1 MATSRPSPA
10 FVTQRAAR
18 RLPRLALWLFCGA
31 WATPG
36 IIGRDPWRSE
46 DLTAFGVMS
55 ALAEGRT
62 DWSAPALGGVPV
74 AAEPLAHWI
83 GALAIMALSPWVDA
97 AVAARLPFAA
107 LLLVTLALTWYAT
120 FHLARTDAAQPVPLA
135 FGGQA
140 EVVDYAR
147 ALADGAVLALIA
159 TLGLLQL
166 GHETT
171 PELAQLAL
179 SAAYLWALAAAPF
192 RPRAAPIAALL
203 ALPALSLAGA
213 PVISLLLGLAGLVL
227 CRRSQFDP
235 ARRLVGPLLLAMA
248 LGAGTASAMGVWGW
262 KLGFQPSLDQTVQVM
277 RQWIWFLWPLWPLAA
292 WTLWSWR
299 RQGGRRHVAVP
310 LVLAAVPAAASV
322 AMGGDDRALMQSLP
336 ALAVL
341 AAFALP
347 TLRRTVS
354 AAIDWFSVSF
364 LSLSALLIWAM
375 YVAMQTGQPE
385 RWAANV
391 AKLAPGFEPLFSP
404 IALVVALAGTLAW
417 CWLVRWRTARHSEAL
432 WKSLVLPAGGVALC
446 WLLLMTLWLPL
457 LDHARSPRAWLER
470 SARWIGSPHCVAAP
484 GMAPTL
490 VAGLEVFGRYR
501 VDAHKD
507 AATRSGCDVLLTVGR
522 VERSPEIPG
531 WRLVGAER
539 RARERTELLS
549 VYRRGL

>member
-1 MATSRPSPA
+1 MSTSRPSPA

-18 RLPRLALWLFCGA
+18 RLPRLALWLFCAA
-31 WATPG
+31 WAAPG
-36 IIGRDPWRSE
+36 VVGRDPWRNE
-46 DLTAFGVMS
+46 DLAAFGVMS

-62 DWSAPALGGVPV
+62 DWFTPTLGGVPV
-74 AAEPLAHWI
+74 TAEPLAHWI
-83 GALAIMALSPWVDA
+83 GALAIMALSPWVDP

-107 LLLVTLALTWYAT
+107 LLLVTLVLTWYAT
-120 FHLARTDAAQPVPLA
+120 FHLARTDAAQPVALA

-140 EVVDYAR
+140 QVVDYAR

-171 PELAQLAL
+171 PELAQLA
-179 SAAYLWALAAAPF
+179 AAAAFLWALAAAPF
-192 RPRAAPIAALL
+192 RPRAAPLAALL

-213 PVISLLLGLAGLVL
+213 PVVALLLGLAGLVL
-227 CRRSQFDP
+227 CMRSQFDQ
-235 ARRLVGPLLLAMA
+235 ARRLVTPLLLSAA
-248 LGAGTASAMGVWGW
+248 LGAAAASALGVWAW
-262 KLGFQPSLDQTVQVM
+262 KLGLQPDLEQVLQVV
-277 RQWIWFLWPLWPLAA
+277 RQWVWFLWPLWPLAA

-322 AMGGDDRALMQSLP
+322 AMGGDDRALMQCLP

-347 TLRRTVS
+347 TLRRAVS

-364 LSLSALLIWAM
+364 LSLSALLIWGM
-375 YVAMQTGQPE
+375 YIAMQTGRPE
-385 RWAANV
+385 QWAANI
-391 AKLAPGFEPLFSP
+391 AKLAPGFMPSFSAVPLVF
-404 IALVVALAGTLAW
+404 AVAGTLAW
-417 CWLVRWRTARHSEAL
+417 CWLVRWRTARHTEAL

-470 SARWIGSPHCVAAP
+470 SARWIGSPQCVAAP
-484 GMAPTL
+484 GVSPSLA
-490 VAGLEVFGRYR
+490 AGLEVFGRYR
-501 VDAHKD
+501 VDARED
-507 AATRSGCDVLLTVGR
+507 AALRSGCEVLLAVGR
-522 VERSPEIPG
+522 VERSPDIAG
-531 WRLVGAER
+531 WTLLGAER

-549 VYRRGL
+549 VYRRSP